1 VPAGNNQAQNHQ
13 TIEWL
18 ATAVEQALL
27 DKGKGEIQFKS
38 SIDLENLDVWLTP
51 SLSSLVADPQKF
63 AVIKKDTIYTISLK
77 LDEAPDH
84 TLGGTIHLRSG
95 DGDSRT
101 YAPPFPL
108 TVKIR
113 GGDDGQQQP
122 VVITAVA
129 STADHKKDS
138 VTSGQL
144 VSVSGSGIG
153 PEKTESLKLD
163 SNGRVSTYLG
173 DTQVL
178 FNGIPAP
185 VLAASSGLV
194 DVVVPHGVASDST
207 VDVILTYKG
216 KVSRPVTLPV
226 EPASPALFTMDG
238 TGQGQS
244 AAFNQDGNLNSSDH
258 PASRGTT
265 VSLFGSGFGEWKQSV
280 PDGTIVDS
288 TLLEPKSTV
297 SVTIGGAR
305 RRFFMPEGL
314 PA

>member
-1 VPAGNNQAQNHQ
+1 M
-13 TIEWL
+13 
-18 ATAVEQALL
+18 
-27 DKGKGEIQFKS
+27 
-38 SIDLENLDVWLTP
+38 
-51 SLSSLVADPQKF
+51 
-63 AVIKKDTIYTISLK
+63 
-77 LDEAPDH
+77 
-84 TLGGTIHLRSG
+84 
-95 DGDSRT
+95 
-101 YAPPFPL
+101 

-113 GGDDGQQQP
+113 GGDDGQQQQ
-122 VVITAVA
+122 VVITAVT
-129 STADHKKDS
+129 SSADHKKDS

-163 SNGRVSTYLG
+163 INGRVSTYLG

-194 DVVVPHGVASDST
+194 DVVVPHGVASDSK

-216 KVSRPVTLPV
+216 KVSQPVTLPV
-226 EPASPALFTMDG
+226 VPASPALFTRDG

-244 AAFNQDGNLNSSDH
+244 AAFNQDGALNSADH

-265 VSLFGSGFGEWKQSV
+265 VTLFGSGFGEWKQSV

-288 TLLEPKSTV
+288 TLLAPKSTV
-297 SVTIGGAR
+297 SVTIDGAAAKVLYAGGT
-305 RRFFMPEGL
+305 PGL
-314 PA
+314 VSGVVQIDVEIPSQTIPGD